1 MGGKL
6 SSAGHSAAAFAPLL
20 ACVTIIMTAWI
31 SPVTRAEDQRLATEP
46 RHHASSTAMSGE
58 VWVVH
63 ATTADEDDIDPGLNG
78 LRALKQPP
86 FNAYRAMKILSR
98 QTLDLPLDQPVEI
111 EITRQ
116 RRLVLRLVARL
127 PDGRAKLELSFKRR
141 TRTEAQPP
149 IMHVISS
156 AKEPF
161 FVAGQKFRHGTL
173 VIGVRVSEHSKAI
186 R

>member
-1 MGGKL
+1 MKSDVMRGTVRRGTTAL
-6 SSAGHSAAAFAPLL
+6 AQLL
-20 ACVTIIMTAWI
+20 ACVMLSA
-31 SPVTRAEDQRLATEP
+31 VTGTPSVAHAEDQRLASEP
-46 RHHASSTAMSGE
+46 RHPSSMNGE

-63 ATTADEDDIDPGLNG
+63 AATANDEGIDPGLSG

-86 FNAYRAMKILSR
+86 FDAYRSMKILSR

-116 RRLVLRLVARL
+116 RILVLRLVARL

-161 FVAGQKFRHGTL
+161 FVAGQKFRHGML